1 MTLKIRKEGN
11 FIMKKLFSLALTLSM
26 LFALPAL
33 AEDLTGCPL
42 ADGIVSAPNYVDITA
57 PMSGT
62 LTAFDLT
69 AGDTVQAGDELMGF
83 VTTGI
88 YATEDAVVK
97 ALFVQ
102 EGDDAAAA
110 TSRYGAVM
118 GLEPKMDQQIQAT
131 IAGAYND
138 EDNRTIHLG
147 ETLYFKSSKSART
160 EGYGRVVGLSGDSY
174 VLDVLKG
181 DFELKE
187 NVTLYRTDDYEQ
199 KDCVGKGTVVRRDS
213 LLVQGSGRVAG
224 LYVQEGDEVKN
235 GQLLM
240 ELVSADA
247 APDAADPRVE
257 SPVNGVVSTVSVNA
271 GQQVWKGQHLCRIYL
286 TDTLEIVAEV
296 DEMDLGDLKV
306 GDTLPV
312 TLDVNKEQVL
322 AGTVTEISA
331 LGVTKQNASYYTI
344 HVSIPAGTGRL
355 GNSASVYLK

>member
-1 MTLKIRKEGN
+1 
-11 FIMKKLFSLALTLSM
+11 MKKLFSLALTLSM

-33 AEDLTGCPL
+33 AEDLTGRPL

-118 GLEPKMDQQIQAT
+118 GMEPKVDQQIQAT

-322 AGTVTEISA
+322 TGTVTEISA